1 MLSSGF
7 ILFHVYVLT
16 DNHNLFFSSKFDPPS
31 LAPDADTDVTMKIE
45 KFK

>member
-16 DNHNLFFSSKFDPPS
+16 DNHNLFFCKFDPPS
-31 LAPDADTDVTMKIE
+31 LAPDADMDLTMKIE